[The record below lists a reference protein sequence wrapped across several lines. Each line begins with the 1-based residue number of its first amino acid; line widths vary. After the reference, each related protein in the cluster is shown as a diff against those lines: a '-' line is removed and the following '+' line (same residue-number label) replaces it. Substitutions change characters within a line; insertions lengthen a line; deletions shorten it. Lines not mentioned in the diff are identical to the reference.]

1 MFWLSIKI
9 ILSFYFAVQSKDILR
24 KYATLWLKNILKS
37 AHFNFYCAQ
46 IGGYEQLKKAGLS
59 NIYIIIY
66 KGDDALF
73 GLFRGKKR
81 GGNAK
86 TPASFANV

>member
-24 KYATLWLKNILKS
+24 NYATLWLKNILKS

-46 IGGYEQLKKAGLS
+46 IGGYEQ
-59 NIYIIIY
+59 
-66 KGDDALF
+66 
-73 GLFRGKKR
+73 
-81 GGNAK
+81 
-86 TPASFANV
+86 